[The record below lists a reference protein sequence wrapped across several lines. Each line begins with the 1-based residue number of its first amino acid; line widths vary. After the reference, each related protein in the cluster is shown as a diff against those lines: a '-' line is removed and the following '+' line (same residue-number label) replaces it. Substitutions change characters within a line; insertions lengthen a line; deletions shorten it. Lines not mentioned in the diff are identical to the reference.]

1 MNDDSP
7 RTPPGVLAALA
18 LCMLLPALGTSI
30 ANVALPT
37 LAGVFGA
44 TFPQVQWVVLAY
56 LLSVTALIV
65 GVGRLGDRWGRR
77 RLLLAGVGLFTAASA
92 LAGAAP
98 DLGVLV
104 AARALQGVG
113 AAVMMALTLAFVA
126 GAVPK
131 ANAGRAM
138 GLLGSVS
145 AVGTALGPTVGG
157 LLITHAGWPA
167 VFLAGVPLGG
177 LALALAWRHLPADPP
192 PVMAPGGTTWATA
205 RDPALRS
212 RLLQSLLVSA
222 VVMSTLVVGPF
233 HLSAAFGLNAAGVGL
248 AMSVGP
254 AVAAWAGAPAGRLVD
269 RFGAHRMARVGVAGL
284 STGAA
289 GLCLAP
295 VAAGLAGYLVPLAVL
310 TAGYALFQAANNTA
324 VMAAAPDTR
333 RGTVSGL
340 LNLSRQL
347 GFIAGTSLL
356 GAVFA
361 ATGFRTTFAAATV
374 LAAVALAITART
386 GSGTATAPAARPSR
400 G

>member
-1 MNDDSP
+1 MNDP
-7 RTPPGVLAALA
+7 TRTPPGVMTALA

-37 LAGVFGA
+37 LADTFGA
-44 TFPQVQWVVLAY
+44 TFQQVQWVVLAY
-56 LLSVTALIV
+56 LLAVTALIV
-65 GVGRLGDRWGRR
+65 GAGRFGDRLGRR
-77 RLLLAGVGLFTAASA
+77 RLLLAGLGVFTGASA
-92 LAGAAP
+92 LAAAATG
-98 DLGVLV
+98 LGVLV
-104 AARALQGVG
+104 TARALQGAG

-138 GLLGSVS
+138 GVLGSVS
-145 AVGTALGPTVGG
+145 AVGTAAGPALGG
-157 LLITHAGWPA
+157 LLIAHAGWPV
-167 VFLAGVPLGG
+167 VFLVGVALGG
-177 LALALAWRHLPADPP
+177 LAVALVWRHLPADPP
-192 PVMAPGGTTWATA
+192 PVMSPGGTWVSL
-205 RDPALRS
+205 RDPALRG
-212 RLLQSLLVSA
+212 RLLQGLLVSA

-233 HLSAAFGLNAAGVGL
+233 HLGTAFGLDAARVGL

-254 AVAAWAGAPAGRLVD
+254 AVAAGAGAPAGRLVD
-269 RFGAHRMARVGVAGL
+269 RFGTHRMAHAGIAAVL
-284 STGAA
+284 AGCA

-295 VAAGLAGYLVPLAVL
+295 AATGLAGYLVPLAVL

-324 VMAAAPDTR
+324 VMAAAPEGR

-347 GFIAGTSLL
+347 GFITGTSLL

-361 ATGFRTTFAAATV
+361 AAGFRSTFIAATV
-374 LAAVALAITART
+374 LAAIALAAATRT
-386 GSGTATAPAARPSR
+386 GSGTATAPAVRPSR